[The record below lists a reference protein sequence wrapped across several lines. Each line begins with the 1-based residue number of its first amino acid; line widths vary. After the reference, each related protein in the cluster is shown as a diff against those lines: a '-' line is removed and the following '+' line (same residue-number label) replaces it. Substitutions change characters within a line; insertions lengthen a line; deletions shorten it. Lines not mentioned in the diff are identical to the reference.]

1 MCESEIAEIHRHK
14 TQKMGS
20 HSPPRRVRTQT
31 IEKRMITWGLQLSL
45 LVYLIPAAIAQSSS
59 CDQCR
64 FGADDD
70 TSACKVYGQIDGT
83 LVPWTRA
90 SRDCLDV
97 YSIQI
102 ATVDPATVGCT
113 TTTDDDPA
121 ANVNAFVNA
130 IRFETL
136 PNSVRAGFG
145 LDFFVQDS
153 TRTSTYY
160 VLNDSITV
168 VGTTYDCQASENDC
182 YNTALK
188 TYFATDDEGRAE
200 MADVCGTVQ
209 AKAFVDRELEQ
220 STVRIRLC
228 QEELSSSS
236 SSTASDNTSSSSACQ
251 ALAVEVAAKMA
262 EFPDQDCS
270 GFGLGPVTAIPG
282 CSDEDDDDNKAS
294 PNTSNAT
301 SGTTMTMGS
310 SVSSFWSAVVL
321 YLVPLCCTYQR
332 WR

>member
-1 MCESEIAEIHRHK
+1 
-14 TQKMGS
+14 
-20 HSPPRRVRTQT
+20 
-31 IEKRMITWGLQLSL
+31 MITMGLQLPFL
-45 LVYLIPAAIAQSSS
+45 LVYLMIAVAIAQSSN

-70 TSACKVYGQIDGT
+70 ASTCKVYGQIDGT
-83 LVPWTRA
+83 LVPWTLA

-97 YSIQI
+97 YSIEI

-113 TTTDDDPA
+113 TTTD
-121 ANVNAFVNA
+121 VSAFVNA

-136 PNSVRAGFG
+136 PNSIRAGLG
-145 LDFFVQDS
+145 QDFFVQDS
-153 TRTSTYY
+153 SKSSTYY
-160 VLNDSITV
+160 ALNDSITV
-168 VGTTYDCQASENDC
+168 AGTTYDCQASENDC
-182 YNTALK
+182 YNTAMK

-200 MADVCGTVQ
+200 MADVCRTVQ
-209 AKAFVDRELEQ
+209 AKALVDRELEQ

-236 SSTASDNTSSSSACQ
+236 STTALDNTNGSSSSAACGT
-251 ALAVEVAAKMA
+251 LAAEVAAKMT

-270 GFGLGPVTAIPG
+270 GFGLGPGTTAIPG
-282 CSDEDDDDNKAS
+282 CSNDDDDQDDQQDDNKAS
-294 PNTSNAT
+294 PNTNTPA

-310 SVSSFWSAVVL
+310 SVSSFLWSAVFL
-321 YLVPLCCTYQR
+321 YLVVPLCSTGRTYPR